1 MDVTPQELRSS
12 EIKDSWRGYD
22 RDEVDDLLE
31 RAAVTIESLT
41 QEVQESQSR
50 PAPVAA
56 AAVAAA
62 PPAEVPLPSNR
73 DDAEMLQRT
82 LLLAQRAADDAVNEA
97 QARAK
102 QLLEESE
109 AKAQTLVSDAEAT
122 ARRIAEGERRRLE
135 TELLDLSARR
145 EQLRSDAD
153 ALEEYVAGYRDRI
166 RSAIEGD
173 LAKLGGDVE
182 PPTERPE
189 LHDVEIPLERDPAP
203 SGAVAAVIET
213 APAPAPAPAPVPAA
227 APDVDL
233 TDTRDSGG
241 SSGDDAWDSGP
252 ATRAIGGLAGG
263 GDTGAEPSPFAAE
276 ASAPRS
282 PVAAPPRPE
291 PAEWPPPAPTAEAPP
306 APSATSSGAAASAA
320 ASQAAPQAA
329 PAGDSWLSSSS
340 DSEWASSS
348 EVWDAPAPWER
359 DGAATAAAPPPAA
372 SLASDVPMEA
382 NAIDTDSLDDDA
394 FFASLR
400 EAVRDD
406 APLGPRDDEQAQFF
420 DNSSEQDRRR
430 FRRRR

>member
-41 QEVQESQSR
+41 QEVQESQR
-50 PAPVAA
+50 RPAPAPVAA
-56 AAVAAA
+56 AAAAA
-62 PPAEVPLPSNR
+62 PPAEVPLPSSR

-166 RSAIEGD
+166 RSVIEGD

-189 LHDVEIPLERDPAP
+189 LHEVEIPLERDPAP
-203 SGAVAAVIET
+203 TAAVAAVIET
-213 APAPAPAPAPVPAA
+213 HPAPAPVPVAE
-227 APDVDL
+227 PEVDL
-233 TDTRDSGG
+233 TDARDSGG

-263 GDTGAEPSPFAAE
+263 GDSGADPSPFAAE

-291 PAEWPPPAPTAEAPP
+291 PADWPPPAPTAEAAP
-306 APSATSSGAAASAA
+306 APSATSAASTA
-320 ASQAAPQAA
+320 ASQGA
-329 PAGDSWLSSSS
+329 PAGDSWLSSS

-359 DGAATAAAPPPAA
+359 DGAATAPAPPPAE
-372 SLASDVPMEA
+372 SSTSDVPMEA

>member
-41 QEVQESQSR
+41 QEVQESHRR
-50 PAPVAA
+50 PAPVA

-135 TELLDLSARR
+135 AELLDLSARR
-145 EQLRSDAD
+145 EQLRIDAD

-166 RSAIEGD
+166 RAAIEGD
-173 LAKLGGDVE
+173 LAQLGGDVE

-189 LHDVEIPLERDPAP
+189 LHDVEIPVERDPAP
-203 SGAVAAVIET
+203 TAAVAAVVEP
-213 APAPAPAPAPVPAA
+213 APAPAPAPAAE
-227 APDVDL
+227 VDL
-233 TDTRDSGG
+233 TAEPDAGAPG
-241 SSGDDAWDSGP
+241 GDDAWDSGP
-252 ATRAIGGLAGG
+252 ATRGIEGLTGGAAA
-263 GDTGAEPSPFAAE
+263 TESSPFAAE
-276 ASAPRS
+276 ASAARS
-282 PVAAPPRPE
+282 PVAAPPRTE
-291 PAEWPPPAPTAEAPP
+291 PAEWPPPAPTAEA
-306 APSATSSGAAASAA
+306 APSPG
-320 ASQAAPQAA
+320 AA

-340 DSEWASSS
+340 DSEWASSTTA
-348 EVWDAPAPWER
+348 WDAPAPWER
-359 DGAATAAAPPPAA
+359 ESAPPAAAPAPTPAEA
-372 SLASDVPMEA
+372 FASDVPMEA

-406 APLGPRDDEQAQFF
+406 APLGPRDDEQAAFF
-420 DNSSEQDRRR
+420 DSGSEQDRRR

>member
-41 QEVQESQSR
+41 QEVQESQR
-50 PAPVAA
+50 RPAPAPAPVAA
-56 AAVAAA
+56 TIAAA
-62 PPAEVPLPSNR
+62 PAEVPLPSSR

-102 QLLEESE
+102 QMLEESE

-135 TELLDLSARR
+135 AELLDLSARR

-153 ALEEYVAGYRDRI
+153 ALEQYVAGYRDRI

-182 PPTERPE
+182 PPSERPE
-189 LHDVEIPLERDPAP
+189 LHDVEIPVEREPAP
-203 SGAVAAVIET
+203 TAPVAAIAPSEPG
-213 APAPAPAPAPVPAA
+213 PAPAPAA
-227 APDVDL
+227 DVDL
-233 TDTRDSGG
+233 TSEPEPEAAAPG
-241 SSGDDAWDSGP
+241 GDDAWDSGS
-252 ATRAIGGLAGG
+252 ATHAIGGLAGG
-263 GDTGAEPSPFAAE
+263 GDGSASPSPFASE
-276 ASAPRS
+276 ASATRS

-291 PAEWPPPAPTAEAPP
+291 PAEWPPAPVADAAPAPT
-306 APSATSSGAAASAA
+306 
-320 ASQAAPQAA
+320 AA
-329 PAGDSWLSSSS
+329 PAGDSWLSASS
-340 DSEWASSS
+340 DSEWASSTTA
-348 EVWDAPAPWER
+348 WDAPAPWER
-359 DGAATAAAPPPAA
+359 ENTPAAAAPTPAEA
-372 SLASDVPMEA
+372 FASDVPMEA

-406 APLGPRDDEQAQFF
+406 APLGPRDDEQAAFF
-420 DNSSEQDRRR
+420 DSSTEQDRRR

>member
-189 LHDVEIPLERDPAP
+189 LHDVEIPVERDPAP
-203 SGAVAAVIET
+203 TAAVAAVIET
-213 APAPAPAPAPVPAA
+213 HPAPAPAPAPVPAA

-233 TDTRDSGG
+233 TDARDSGG
-241 SSGDDAWDSGP
+241 PSGDDAWDSGP

-263 GDTGAEPSPFAAE
+263 ADTGGEPSPFAAE

-291 PAEWPPPAPTAEAPP
+291 PAEWPPPAPTAEAAP
-306 APSATSSGAAASAA
+306 APSST
-320 ASQAAPQAA
+320 AAPQSA

-372 SLASDVPMEA
+372 ASPAASFASEVPMEA